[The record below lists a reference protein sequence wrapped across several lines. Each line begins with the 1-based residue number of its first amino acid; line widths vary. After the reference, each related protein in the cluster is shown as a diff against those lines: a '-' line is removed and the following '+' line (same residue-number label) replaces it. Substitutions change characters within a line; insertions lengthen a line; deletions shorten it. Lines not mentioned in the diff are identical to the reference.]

1 MFVLWLWWLFTIF
14 LEERLLLLKNLAVN
28 SFFFKR
34 NYHFN
39 FNSQSCT
46 KLLAKQMYYSH
57 IFIDLVCNRLLNQK
71 WQFPFKKK
79 LPLLPVFSITNC
91 KKSFIIHFPSWQIN
105 SMLIVK
111 GGWKM
116 NSWPKKKHC
125 IHKKTLW
132 YAPYEIYK

>member
-1 MFVLWLWWLFTIF
+1 M
-14 LEERLLLLKNLAVN
+14 AVN

-46 KLLAKQMYYSH
+46 KLLAKHMYYPH
-57 IFIDLVCNRLLNQK
+57 IFIFEICDGTTNAHVKCYGLPIDLVCNWLLNQK

-116 NSWPKKKHC
+116 NSWPKKKYC